1 MTSTGISIIL
11 LSLDNVPTAHHGM
24 WIAMILVGIRLIIS
38 NASPYRGYSLE
49 LELELIYLIAI
60 NNNKYYQILGYLFKD
75 VDF

>member
-24 WIAMILVGIRLIIS
+24 WIAMILMGMRLIIS

-49 LELELIYLIAI
+49 LELIYLIAI
-60 NNNKYYQILGYLFKD
+60 NNNRYYQILGYLFKD